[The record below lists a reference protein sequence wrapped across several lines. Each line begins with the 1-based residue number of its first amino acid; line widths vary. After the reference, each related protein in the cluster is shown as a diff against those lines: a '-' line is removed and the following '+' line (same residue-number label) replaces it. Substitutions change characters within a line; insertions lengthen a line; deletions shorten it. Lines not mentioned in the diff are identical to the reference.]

1 MAEFNYAS
9 GLGKQRSISAPGLS
23 YLTAIQEAG
32 EGVVGAGEGLLKA
45 RMEVGR
51 RGAEA
56 RTLVQDADFTSD
68 EATKSM
74 FAADANELKD
84 RINGVGDDAYDFSK
98 PEDIARFKVDVEKFN
113 KELADAEEIYNE
125 TITNFQNLEQQHDL
139 FVKVGE
145 DPNKAASQKIEGV
158 GDVYNAKAGSVA
170 YERTMGEADFMRNT
184 TVVKEGGK
192 YVMKDQDGNVVKSY
206 DTKEEY
212 FKDLVELSK
221 PELTPVPV
229 MTGRDKVI
237 EEKWGQLYD
246 TEAEAESAFVNW
258 VLNNPEVTRRRAQ
271 EKADAVGGEFIQ
283 VDSDAGAALIEK
295 HPRSSAGFDGMTTDQ
310 YDYVQEMMQEWRDEQ
325 REKTEKDKPK
335 TASAS
340 KVDTLIG
347 RIDNINYP
355 LNATTSPGGE
365 DTGMGIGVAVSG
377 KVRAG
382 LEDEGNLQQLRYEPA
397 SGEFIAVIRRTNDTG
412 GPMEYEL
419 SVPLGGA
426 DSDGSRAMLA
436 AAMGV
441 DIVDLQRLMKEMQSK
456 ASQ

>member
-32 EGVVGAGEGLLKA
+32 ESAAGVGQGLMKA
-45 RMEVGR
+45 RGEVSR
-51 RGAEA
+51 RQAEA
-56 RTLVQDADFTSD
+56 RTLVQDADFTND
-68 EATKSM
+68 ETTKSM

-84 RINGVGDDAYDFSK
+84 RINGVGEDAYDFSK
-98 PEDIARFKVDVEKFN
+98 VGDIARFKVDVEKFN
-113 KELADAEEIYNE
+113 KELEDAETIYNE
-125 TITNFQNLEQQHDL
+125 TITNFQSLEQEHDL

-145 DPNKAASQKIEGV
+145 DPNKAPSQKVEGV
-158 GDVYNAKAGSVA
+158 GDVYNSKAGSLNFNL
-170 YERTMGEADFMRNT
+170 TMAEADFMRNT

-192 YVMKDQDGNVVKSY
+192 YVMKDADGNVIKSY

-221 PELTPVPV
+221 PDFSPVPV

-283 VDSDAGAALIEK
+283 VASDAGSALIEK
-295 HPRSSAGFDGMTTDQ
+295 HPRSSAGFDSMTTDQ
-310 YDYVQEMMQEWRDEQ
+310 YEYVQEMMQEWRDEQ
-325 REKTEKDKPK
+325 REETEKDKPK
-335 TASAS
+335 TASAN
-340 KVDTLIG
+340 KVDTLVG

-355 LNATTSPGGE
+355 LNATTSPEGE
-365 DTGMGIGVAVSG
+365 GTGMGIGVAVSG

-382 LEDEGNLQQLRYEPA
+382 LEDEGSLQQIRYEPM
-397 SGEFIAVIRRTNDTG
+397 SGEFIAVVRRSNDTG

-419 SVPLGGA
+419 NVPLGGA
-426 DSDGSRAMLA
+426 DSDGARAMIA

-441 DIVDLQRLMKEMQSK
+441 DIADLQRLMKEMQSR